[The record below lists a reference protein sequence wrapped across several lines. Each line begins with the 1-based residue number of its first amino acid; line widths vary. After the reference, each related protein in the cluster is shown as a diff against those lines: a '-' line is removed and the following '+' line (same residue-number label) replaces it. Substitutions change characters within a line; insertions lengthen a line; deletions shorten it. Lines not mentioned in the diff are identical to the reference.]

1 MTDTERSGAGRWHR
15 VCLGARWIAQLAM
28 VLISL
33 TCVTGGSVAAG
44 EGITDD
50 VIDRASRQVLESPDF
65 RSLRRRLQESPTSD
79 SASDKGFVASALRWL
94 GEQMSSIGQRI
105 GDFFQWMFGDLFKRD
120 PRGKPDAADAES
132 WWNSVVEL
140 TAELFR
146 LMASLGSQTLVV
158 SVLLVVLIFVTL
170 VVARVIRKRDRQQVF
185 AMVNAGELAE
195 DVSEITVAPGELP
208 PAVYESRA
216 LRLAAGG
223 DYRAAIRELL
233 LGSMS
238 WLERSALIR
247 FRRGLTNRD
256 YYRSIWR
263 RPEKR
268 QAWVAT
274 ASQFELVYFGR
285 RQPTQEMFETCLIEF
300 QGAFREEESPTVSV

>member
-1 MTDTERSGAGRWHR
+1 MTDTERGDAGRWQR
-15 VCLGARWIAQLAM
+15 ACRGVRLALVVFGLMCM
-28 VLISL
+28 V
-33 TCVTGGSVAAG
+33 GGPTAAS

-65 RSLRRRLQESPTSD
+65 RSLRRRLQESPKSD

-94 GEQMSSIGQRI
+94 QEQLSAVGQRI

-140 TAELFR
+140 TAEFFR
-146 LMASLGSQTLVV
+146 LMASLGSRTLVL
-158 SVLLVVLIFVTL
+158 SVLLVVLVFVIL
-170 VVARVIRKRDRQQVF
+170 VVARVIRQRDRQQVF
-185 AMVNAGELAE
+185 AMVHGGELAE

-208 PAVYESRA
+208 PAVYETRA
-216 LRLAAGG
+216 LRLAAAG

-238 WLERSALIR
+238 WLERSSLIR

-268 QAWVAT
+268 QAWIAT

-300 QGAFREEESPTVSV
+300 QGAFREEESPTV

>member
-1 MTDTERSGAGRWHR
+1 MTDTEPGGAGRWQRAYH
-15 VCLGARWIAQLAM
+15 GTRWHAHLLLM
-28 VLISL
+28 LIGL
-33 TCVTGGSVAAG
+33 TCVVAGPAAAG

-50 VIDRASRQVLESPDF
+50 VIDRASRRVLESPDF

-79 SASDKGFVASALRWL
+79 SAIDRGFVASALRWL
-94 GEQMSSIGQRI
+94 EGQLSALGQRV
-105 GDFFQWMFGDLFKRD
+105 GDFFQWMFGDFFKPS
-120 PRGKPDAADAES
+120 PRGTPDAAGTGS
-132 WWNSVVEL
+132 WWSSVVES
-140 TAELFR
+140 TAEFFR
-146 LMASLGSQTLVV
+146 LMASLGSQTLVL
-158 SVLLVVLIFVTL
+158 SVLLVVLVFVIL
-170 VVARVIRKRDRQQVF
+170 VVATVIRKRDRQQVF
-185 AMVNAGELAE
+185 AMSNAGELAE

-208 PAVYESRA
+208 PAIYETRA
-216 LRLAAGG
+216 MRLAAGG

-256 YYRSIWR
+256 YDRSIWR

>member
-1 MTDTERSGAGRWHR
+1 
-15 VCLGARWIAQLAM
+15 
-28 VLISL
+28 
-33 TCVTGGSVAAG
+33 
-44 EGITDD
+44 
-50 VIDRASRQVLESPDF
+50 
-65 RSLRRRLQESPTSD
+65 
-79 SASDKGFVASALRWL
+79 
-94 GEQMSSIGQRI
+94 I

-140 TAELFR
+140 TAEFFR
-146 LMASLGSQTLVV
+146 LMASLGSRTLVL
-158 SVLLVVLIFVTL
+158 SVLLVVLVFVIL
-170 VVARVIRKRDRQQVF
+170 VVARVIRQRDRQQVF
-185 AMVNAGELAE
+185 AMVHGGELAE

-208 PAVYESRA
+208 PAVYETRA
-216 LRLAAGG
+216 LRLAAAG

-238 WLERSALIR
+238 WLERSSLIR

-268 QAWVAT
+268 QAWIAT

-300 QGAFREEESPTVSV
+300 QGAFREEESPTV

>member
-1 MTDTERSGAGRWHR
+1 MTDTERGDAGRWQR
-15 VCLGARWIAQLAM
+15 ACRGVRLALVVFGLMCM
-28 VLISL
+28 V
-33 TCVTGGSVAAG
+33 GGPAAAS

-50 VIDRASRQVLESPDF
+50 VIDRVSRQVLESPDF
-65 RSLRRRLQESPTSD
+65 RSLRRRVQESPTSD
-79 SASDKGFVASALRWL
+79 SASDKGFVASALRWF
-94 GEQMSSIGQRI
+94 GEQLSALGQRI
-105 GDFFQWMFGDLFKRD
+105 GDVFQWMFGDLFKPS
-120 PRGKPDAADAES
+120 PRGTWDAGETGS
-132 WWNSVVEL
+132 WWSSVVES
-140 TAELFR
+140 TAEFFR

-158 SVLLVVLIFVTL
+158 SVLLVVLVFVTL

-185 AMVNAGELAE
+185 AMTHAGQLAE

-216 LRLAAGG
+216 MRLAAGG

-238 WLERSALIR
+238 WLERSSLIR

-300 QGAFREEESPTVSV
+300 QGAFREEETPTVSV

>member
-1 MTDTERSGAGRWHR
+1 MKIYVPPIKLQGIKTKLVLDIKNLSNEVLDAFSVYRKEQGYLKPTEIQIYRNG
-15 VCLGARWIAQLAM
+15 
-28 VLISL
+28 
-33 TCVTGGSVAAG
+33 
-44 EGITDD
+44 
-50 VIDRASRQVLESPDF
+50 
-65 RSLRRRLQESPTSD
+65 
-79 SASDKGFVASALRWL
+79 
-94 GEQMSSIGQRI
+94 
-105 GDFFQWMFGDLFKRD
+105 KR
-120 PRGKPDAADAES
+120 E
-132 WWNSVVEL
+132 
-140 TAELFR
+140 
-146 LMASLGSQTLVV
+146 
-158 SVLLVVLIFVTL
+158 
-170 VVARVIRKRDRQQVF
+170 
-185 AMVNAGELAE
+185 
-195 DVSEITVAPGELP
+195 
-208 PAVYESRA
+208 VYESRA

-268 QAWVAT
+268 QAWIAT